1 MRTPDSPV
9 RLEQTLV
16 RDLVATLDAAL
27 TDFDT
32 GNHSLARLFVHCVRE
47 ALLALPVPATG
58 PQLDHRCSGCGHR
71 WDGTLRGAELCG
83 ECWRRAQPVLH
94 AVPATGPSL
103 RALLD
108 QWRAAAIMERTDN
121 WCNTDDA
128 PIWRSIHQHRAK
140 IFDQCADQL
149 EAALA
154 AGSAPSVIQK
164 ADQDRRSRPL
174 GVAMVVQAKLI
185 RNLLRHVERTM
196 SENGAGFLDVGTNE
210 RHEVV
215 INLPRDMTG
224 HIVFSVEQAEGLAAT
239 LTKKAREAQ
248 RAQREAAEAERIA
261 NVPPVDRTAL
271 CTTNG
276 KTPDE
281 VRAAQTNAT
290 GQHDGYIVLCDAE
303 RAKGFVRPYRDR
315 YQHTTCGGVTTMGR
329 ALSET

>member
-1 MRTPDSPV
+1 
-9 RLEQTLV
+9 
-16 RDLVATLDAAL
+16 
-27 TDFDT
+27 
-32 GNHSLARLFVHCVRE
+32 
-47 ALLALPVPATG
+47 
-58 PQLDHRCSGCGHR
+58 
-71 WDGTLRGAELCG
+71 
-83 ECWRRAQPVLH
+83 
-94 AVPATGPSL
+94 
-103 RALLD
+103 
-108 QWRAAAIMERTDN
+108 
-121 WCNTDDA
+121 
-128 PIWRSIHQHRAK
+128 
-140 IFDQCADQL
+140 
-149 EAALA
+149 
-154 AGSAPSVIQK
+154 
-164 ADQDRRSRPL
+164 
-174 GVAMVVQAKLI
+174 
-185 RNLLRHVERTM
+185 M

-329 ALSET
+329 ALSETYARDPSFYGATFCCNCNAHFPVAQFVWSADGQPVGS